1 MSSSIKKM
9 GLVFTYNNKP
19 HENKSPLPN
28 LPMPSSNASANASA
42 NAKANYLPMN
52 RRINSTNPTSMRSLI
67 RIPAGGGSSCSSC
80 GH

>member
-28 LPMPSSNASANASA
+28 LPMPSA

-52 RRINSTNPTSMRSLI
+52 RRINSTNPSPMRSLI
-67 RIPAGGGSSCSSC
+67 RIPPGGGSSCSPC